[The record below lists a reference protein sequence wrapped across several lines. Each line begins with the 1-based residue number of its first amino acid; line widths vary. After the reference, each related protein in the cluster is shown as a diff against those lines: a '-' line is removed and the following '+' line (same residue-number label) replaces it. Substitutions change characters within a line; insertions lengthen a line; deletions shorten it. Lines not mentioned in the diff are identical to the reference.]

1 MIIEELKLYE
11 GYEKN
16 LDTFSQK
23 RNLIYSEENTKGKS
37 TYLRLLFYALGYPIP
52 STKGINF
59 SNIYTEIIL
68 VEKGQRYT
76 VRRDKNLLTLLYEDN
91 KVNFTLPSAHVSFL
105 SYIFKYD
112 NVKVLNN
119 LLGFI
124 YVDQDKGWTLLN
136 RGIVIGK
143 IRFNIEELL
152 AGLNGLD
159 IDDLIEK
166 KKSLELNKKKYLALL
181 NIQALS
187 EEVYEKN
194 GEIFVSDIEE
204 NLNDKIMYC
213 NIRLEDEKKTLKDID
228 LVINKDKQFF
238 DYIDSMDLSVQQGD
252 IIIPVNRETLVNSTV
267 NHEYIRAQRSIIV
280 TNIERIKKEKSF
292 YEMKLHD
299 YYDKNSVQTLF
310 PVESEDTIVNKQLA
324 NVNIDQT
331 MIQRLLDDTNIE
343 LKELKSEIRTKTKF
357 NNEYISKIYKYVFKY
372 AKELEVENKISTNED
387 YIFTS
392 DLKSLSGAVLQK
404 IVFAFK
410 VAFLKV
416 IEENMDTKLFM
427 VLDSPKGKELD
438 DANMKLIENLIKKEL
453 DENQIIIASI
463 YNFEHEKMIKINER
477 AIEGRND

>member
-23 RNLIYSEENTKGKS
+23 RNLIFSEENTKGKS

-59 SNIYTEIIL
+59 SNINTEIIL

-76 VRRDKNLLTLLYEDN
+76 VRRDKNLLTLLYDDS
-91 KVNFTLPSAHVSFL
+91 KVNFTLPSEHVSFL

-136 RGIVIGK
+136 RGVVIGK
-143 IRFNIEELL
+143 IRFSIEELL

-159 IDDLIEK
+159 IDGLIEK
-166 KKSLELNKKKYLALL
+166 KKSLELNKKKYSALL

-194 GEIFVSDIEE
+194 GEVFISDIEE
-204 NLNDKIMYC
+204 NLNEKILYC
-213 NIRLEDEKKTLKDID
+213 NIKIEDEKKALKNID
-228 LVINKDKQFF
+228 AVINRDKQFF

-252 IIIPVNRETLVNSTV
+252 IIIPVNRETLVNSPV
-267 NHEYIRAQRSIIV
+267 NHECIRAQRSIIV
-280 TNIERIKKEKSF
+280 TNIERIKKEKSL
-292 YEMKLHD
+292 YEMKLRD
-299 YYDKNSVQTLF
+299 YYDKNTVQTLF
-310 PVESEDTIVNKQLA
+310 PVEFEDNIVNKQLA

-331 MIQRLLDDTNIE
+331 MIQRLLDETNKD
-343 LKELKSEIRTKTKF
+343 LKEVKSLIKTKTQN

-372 AKELEVENKISTNED
+372 AKELEVENKISSNED

-416 IEENMDTKLFM
+416 IEESMDTKLFM

-453 DENQIIIASI
+453 GENQIFIASI
-463 YNFEHEKMIKINER
+463 YNFEHEKMIKINDR
-477 AIEGRND
+477 AIEGRNN

>member
-1 MIIEELKLYE
+1 
-11 GYEKN
+11 
-16 LDTFSQK
+16 
-23 RNLIYSEENTKGKS
+23 
-37 TYLRLLFYALGYPIP
+37 
-52 STKGINF
+52 
-59 SNIYTEIIL
+59 
-68 VEKGQRYT
+68 
-76 VRRDKNLLTLLYEDN
+76 
-91 KVNFTLPSAHVSFL
+91 
-105 SYIFKYD
+105 
-112 NVKVLNN
+112 
-119 LLGFI
+119 
-124 YVDQDKGWTLLN
+124 
-136 RGIVIGK
+136 
-143 IRFNIEELL
+143 
-152 AGLNGLD
+152 
-159 IDDLIEK
+159 
-166 KKSLELNKKKYLALL
+166 
-181 NIQALS
+181 
-187 EEVYEKN
+187 
-194 GEIFVSDIEE
+194 
-204 NLNDKIMYC
+204 MYC

-324 NVNIDQT
+324 NVNVDQT
-331 MIQRLLDDTNIE
+331 MIQRLLDETNIE

-357 NNEYISKIYKYVFKY
+357 NNEYISKIYKHVFKY
-372 AKELEVENKISTNED
+372 AKELEVENIISTNED

-438 DANMKLIENLIKKEL
+438 DTNMKLIENLIKKEL
-453 DENQIIIASI
+453 GENQIIIASI

-477 AIEGRND
+477 AIEGRNN

>member
-143 IRFNIEELL
+143 IRFSIEELL

-267 NHEYIRAQRSIIV
+267 NHECIRAQRSIIV

-292 YEMKLHD
+292 YEMKLQD

-310 PVESEDTIVNKQLA
+310 PVESEDIIVNKQLA
-324 NVNIDQT
+324 NVNIDQA
-331 MIQRLLDDTNIE
+331 MIQRLLDETNKE
-343 LKELKSEIRTKTKF
+343 LKEVKSLIKTKTQN
-357 NNEYISKIYKYVFKY
+357 NNEYISKIYKHVFKY
-372 AKELEVENKISTNED
+372 AKELEVENKISSNED
-387 YIFTS
+387 CIFTS

-416 IEENMDTKLFM
+416 IEESMDTKLFM

-453 DENQIIIASI
+453 GENQIFIASI
-463 YNFEHEKMIKINER
+463 YDFEHEKMIKINER

>member
-16 LDTFSQK
+16 LDTFSKK

-143 IRFNIEELL
+143 IRFSIEELL

-252 IIIPVNRETLVNSTV
+252 IVIPVNRETLVNSAV

-331 MIQRLLDDTNIE
+331 MIQRLLDETNIE

-357 NNEYISKIYKYVFKY
+357 NNEYISKIYKHVFKY

-453 DENQIIIASI
+453 GENQIIIASI

-477 AIEGRND
+477 AIEGRNN

>member
-143 IRFNIEELL
+143 IRFSIEELL

-343 LKELKSEIRTKTKF
+343 LKEGL
-357 NNEYISKIYKYVFKY
+357 
-372 AKELEVENKISTNED
+372 
-387 YIFTS
+387 TS
-392 DLKSLSGAVLQK
+392 
-404 IVFAFK
+404 
-410 VAFLKV
+410 
-416 IEENMDTKLFM
+416 
-427 VLDSPKGKELD
+427 
-438 DANMKLIENLIKKEL
+438 NLVTL
-453 DENQIIIASI
+453 L
-463 YNFEHEKMIKINER
+463 
-477 AIEGRND
+477 

>member
-1 MIIEELKLYE
+1 MIIKELKLYE

-16 LDTFSQK
+16 FDTFSQK

-59 SNIYTEIIL
+59 SNIDTEIIL

-76 VRRDKNLLTLLYEDN
+76 VKRDKNLLTLLYDN
-91 KVNFTLPSAHVSFL
+91 SKVNFTLPSEHVSFL
-105 SYIFKYD
+105 SHIFKYD

-136 RGIVIGK
+136 RGVVIGK
-143 IRFNIEELL
+143 IRFSIEELL

-159 IDDLIEK
+159 IDGLIEK
-166 KKSLELNKKKYLALL
+166 KKSLELNKKKYSALL

-194 GEIFVSDIEE
+194 GEVFISDIEE
-204 NLNDKIMYC
+204 NFSEKILYC
-213 NIRLEDEKKTLKDID
+213 NIRIEDEKKALKNID
-228 LVINKDKQFF
+228 AVINRDKQFF

-267 NHEYIRAQRSIIV
+267 NHECIRAQRSIIV

-292 YEMKLHD
+292 YEMKLQD

-310 PVESEDTIVNKQLA
+310 PVESEDIIVNKQLA
-324 NVNIDQT
+324 NVNVDQT
-331 MIQRLLDDTNIE
+331 MIQRLLDETNKE
-343 LKELKSEIRTKTKF
+343 LKEVKSLIKTKTQN
-357 NNEYISKIYKYVFKY
+357 NNEYISKIYKHVFKY
-372 AKELEVENKISTNED
+372 AKELEVENIISSNED

-416 IEENMDTKLFM
+416 IEESMDTKLFM

-453 DENQIIIASI
+453 GENQIFIASI
-463 YNFEHEKMIKINER
+463 YDFEHEKMVKINER